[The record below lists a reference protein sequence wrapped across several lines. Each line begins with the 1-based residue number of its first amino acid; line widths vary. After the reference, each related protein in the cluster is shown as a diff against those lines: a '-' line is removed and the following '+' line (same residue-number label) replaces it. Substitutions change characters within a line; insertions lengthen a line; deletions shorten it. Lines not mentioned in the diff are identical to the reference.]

1 MTTAR
6 HLDYCPFCGEEND
19 LTLVINDDTQFGGY
33 VGYITCGHCAAQ
45 GGTHAGV
52 ESVYELTETL
62 IQDWNQ
68 AGRATVWDR
77 IVRTCWTQPI
87 SDLESFC
94 YERRNKD

>member
-33 VGYITCGHCAAQ
+33 VGIYHMRPLCST

-68 AGRATVWDR
+68 AG
-77 IVRTCWTQPI
+77 VRRYGIASSAHAGHSQSVI
-87 SDLESFC
+87 
-94 YERRNKD
+94 